1 MREKGNKGKSWGKS
15 KSNVNQ
21 RFLPSASEEER
32 TAFTCDF
39 SKVALDFCFFFWVDK
54 SEKIAGMG
62 ISICG
67 SQKCA

>member
-1 MREKGNKGKSWGKS
+1 MREKGNKGKGEKS

-39 SKVALDFCFFFWVDK
+39 SKVALDFSSFWMYK
-54 SEKIAGMG
+54 REKIAGVG

-67 SQKCA
+67 LQKCV